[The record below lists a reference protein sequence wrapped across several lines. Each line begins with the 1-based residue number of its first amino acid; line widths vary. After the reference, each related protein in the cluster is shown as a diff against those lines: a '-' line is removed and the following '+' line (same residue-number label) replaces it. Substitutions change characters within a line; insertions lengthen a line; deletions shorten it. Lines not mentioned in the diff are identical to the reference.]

1 MNFTSIIKQNRS
13 REKRLQFIR
22 AHQNAFDVEPV
33 FPLQMFED
41 FVLGVEGNCTIEA
54 SCKVELDKL
63 IASRLM
69 LFFDQTV
76 EPSHSLTQALDFF
89 SQVERRVDVNIDYS
103 LLEKF
108 IQFPDCLSTAIP
120 ISCGIDLR
128 TNLSESSLKTHFRL
142 DRLDRQVALSLNLIE
157 FALSLSS
164 LDNYSLELLNTFNK
178 YIPKHKLI
186 PLVGFDLFLDG
197 STEIE
202 LYLEITEEYFKH
214 PQVEELLQQNF
225 STKVLAP
232 LAKSNLF
239 LMGLSQANAN
249 PVLYYNL
256 KNKQDFSV
264 YFLTNSTAE
273 RVVSFYQQQTTLPY
287 IWVAASE
294 QELEKNRI
302 ESIRLYYYF
311 NDEGF

>member
-1 MNFTSIIKQNRS
+1 MNFTSVIKQNRS

-41 FVLGVEGNCTIEA
+41 FVVGVEGNCSIEA

-63 IASRLM
+63 IASRSL
-69 LFFDQTV
+69 LFFDRKFEASYCLRQI
-76 EPSHSLTQALDFF
+76 LDFF

-108 IQFPDCLSTAIP
+108 IQFPNCLSTVMP
-120 ISCGIDLR
+120 RNCGIDLR

-142 DRLDRQVALSLNLIE
+142 DRENQPVAQSLNLIE

-178 YIPKHKLI
+178 CVPKHKLI
-186 PLVGFDLFLDG
+186 PQVGFDLFLDG

-202 LYLEITEEYFKH
+202 LYLEITEEYFQRS
-214 PQVEELLQQNF
+214 QVQELLKQNF
-225 STKVLAP
+225 SRKVLAP
-232 LAKSNLF
+232 LAKSDIF
-239 LMGLSQANAN
+239 HIGLSQANAN
-249 PVLYYNL
+249 PVLYYRL
-256 KNKQDFSV
+256 KNKRDFSV

-273 RVVSFYQQQTTLPY
+273 RVVSFYQQQTTQPQM
-287 IWVAASE
+287 WVAASE

-302 ESIRLYYYF
+302 ESIRLYYF
-311 NDEGF
+311 FSDGEF